1 MRLKAREIQ
10 SLTGNL
16 SKKEREYIN
25 LTLKGATKL
34 LLSGL
39 LTIIVLGTIINI
51 KLSRNIANSIKRLEE
66 ITKKIAMGDFS
77 ETIEAKG
84 KDEIASLEMSFT
96 QMEKRLLDAKSSQ
109 GKENSKRNHIN

>member
-1 MRLKAREIQ
+1 M
-10 SLTGNL
+10 
-16 SKKEREYIN
+16 
-25 LTLKGATKL
+25 TLKRAAKL

-51 KLSRNIANSIKRLEE
+51 KLS
-66 ITKKIAMGDFS
+66 TKKIAMRDFS

-84 KDEIASLEMSFT
+84 KYGIASLEMSFN